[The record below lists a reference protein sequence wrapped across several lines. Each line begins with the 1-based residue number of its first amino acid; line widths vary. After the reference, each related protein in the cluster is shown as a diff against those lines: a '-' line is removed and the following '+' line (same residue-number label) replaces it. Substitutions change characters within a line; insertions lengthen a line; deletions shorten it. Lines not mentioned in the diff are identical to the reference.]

1 MTLCHDRILRE
12 VYISERRL
20 SKMFN
25 ESPQKIQPLN
35 NKSGKNDK
43 VTDVCQNLMQT
54 LSVYD
59 NGSEN
64 VSIYNDHYQKPTP
77 KMNRFVLRGFFLPL

>member
-1 MTLCHDRILRE
+1 ME
-12 VYISERRL
+12 
-20 SKMFN
+20 F
-25 ESPQKIQPLN
+25 LN

-77 KMNRFVLRGFFLPL
+77 KMNRFVLRGFFPMRLLLLPPTLRVTR